1 MTKLPNS
8 RHCFVCGLENGN
20 GLQLS
25 FYQDGPERVVCNYT
39 VPEHFQ
45 GYPDIVHGGIVA
57 AMLDE
62 VLGHVFMLKDPER
75 FMFTGKLTTRYR
87 HPVPVGQPLRLVGM
101 VVKDNKRLA
110 ESKAELYGPDD
121 KLLAEAH
128 GLLVPLP
135 AGTLGDTDFEALGWK
150 VYPDEEPAA

>member
-8 RHCFVCGLENGN
+8 RHCFVCGVENDH

-25 FYQDGPERVVCNYT
+25 FYKEGPETVVASIT
-39 VPEHFQ
+39 VHEHFQ
-45 GYPDIVHGGIVA
+45 GYPGIVHGGIVA
-57 AMLDE
+57 SMLDE
-62 VLGHVFMLKDPER
+62 ILGHTLMVNDPNR

-87 HPVPVGQPLRLVGM
+87 HPVPVGQPLRLVGK
-101 VVKDNKRLA
+101 VIKDSRRLA
-110 ESKAELYGPDD
+110 ESKAELFGPDG
-121 KLLAEAH
+121 KLLADAK

-135 AGTLGDTDFEALGWK
+135 PGILEETDLEALGWK

>member
-1 MTKLPNS
+1 MIKLPNS
-8 RHCFVCGLENGN
+8 RHCFVCGLENDH

-25 FYQDGPERVVCNYT
+25 FYKDGPETIIANLT

-45 GYPDIVHGGIVA
+45 GYPGIVHGGIVA
-57 AMLDE
+57 AVLDE
-62 VLGHVFMLKDPER
+62 TVGHSLMINDPNR

-87 HPVPVGQPLRLVGM
+87 HPVPIGQPLRLVGT
-101 VVKDNKRLA
+101 VIKDHRRLA

-121 KLLAEAH
+121 KLLADAI

-135 AGTLGDTDFEALGWK
+135 TGTLEDTDFKSLGWK
-150 VYPDEEPAA
+150 VYPDQEPVS